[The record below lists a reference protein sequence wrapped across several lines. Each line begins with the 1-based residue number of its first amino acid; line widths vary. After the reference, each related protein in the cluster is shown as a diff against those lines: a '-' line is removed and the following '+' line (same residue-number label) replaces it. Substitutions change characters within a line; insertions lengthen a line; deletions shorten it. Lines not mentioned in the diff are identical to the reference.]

1 MLFIRIIKRWM
12 HNRRFYANSEGLAV
26 EEAQCAA
33 HLSLPAISSDE
44 ENAIN
49 NIWKGIIN
57 KTKIGYPGFAVF
69 KHYCGFD
76 PEYVPMSYA
85 FPWILRIL
93 TRVDYARVLVNKCMT
108 YNYFPNIRQPLMVGR
123 VVGNC
128 FFIDGSLL
136 EKQQF
141 IDKIVNCSYDMIFK
155 QAVGS
160 CGGHSIRLL
169 KKYPSVEEVTSV
181 LESYDSDF
189 LIQEKIPQHPFTAQ
203 FNSSSLNTFRI
214 TTLLLNGKFSL
225 LTAMLRFGSAGS
237 VVDNLGSGGGCVGVN
252 DDGTFMRVGYDN
264 MGNPIPEWNSI
275 KFDGVSVPNFNVLV
289 EMCRSAHYNIP
300 MCTFVGWDVA
310 MGIDG
315 SPVLIEA
322 NIDIPGVF
330 FEQLANARPLFRNRF
345 KEVMDYI
352 NKHPLPLEPIF
363 DATN

>member
-1 MLFIRIIKRWM
+1 M
-12 HNRRFYANSEGLAV
+12 HNRRFYANSEGLAI
-26 EEAQCAA
+26 EEAQCAV
-33 HLSLPAISSDE
+33 HLSLPSINSDE

-49 NIWKGIIN
+49 NIWGWVVY
-57 KTKIGYPGFAVF
+57 KTKIGYSGFAVF
-69 KHYCGFD
+69 KHYYGFN

-93 TRVDYARVLVNKCMT
+93 TRVDCARVFVNKCMT
-108 YNYFPNIRQPLMVGR
+108 YNYFPNIKQPYMVGR
-123 VVGNC
+123 VVSNC
-128 FFIDGSLL
+128 YFIDGTVLD
-136 EKQQF
+136 KQQF
-141 IDKIVNCSYDMIFK
+141 IDKIVNSSCDMIFK

-160 CGGHSIRLL
+160 CGGHSIRFLT
-169 KKYPSVEEVTSV
+169 KYPNLEDVISV
-181 LESYDSDF
+181 LESYNSDV
-189 LIQEKIPQHPFTAQ
+189 LIQEKISQHPFTAQ

-225 LTAMLRFGSAGS
+225 LTAMLRFGSPGC

-252 DDGTFMRVGYDN
+252 DDGTFMSVGYDN
-264 MGNPIPEWNSI
+264 KGNQISEWNSI
-275 KFDGVSVPNFNVLV
+275 KFDGICVPNFNILV

-300 MCTFVGWDVA
+300 MCSFVGWDVA
-310 MGIDG
+310 MDIDG

-330 FEQLANARPLFRNRF
+330 FEQLANARPLFRERF

-352 NKHPLPLEPIF
+352 QKHPLPLEPIF